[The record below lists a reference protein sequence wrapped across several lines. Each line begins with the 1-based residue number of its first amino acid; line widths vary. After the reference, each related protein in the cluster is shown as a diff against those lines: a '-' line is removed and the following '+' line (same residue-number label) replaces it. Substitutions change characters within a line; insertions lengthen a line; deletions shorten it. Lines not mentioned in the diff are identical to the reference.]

1 LNNSA
6 HLLKER
12 TLNILKITIAAVCLM
27 VAQAH
32 ASTDARLEQCR
43 SKLKTAQKLDLLYG
57 LDWNGRAEP
66 KVTVGPTFFKI
77 PIDAKEG
84 FAETVNCFV
93 MAGQDKFISFDL
105 LDYRTGKPVGRFKY
119 GKLTVY

>member
-1 LNNSA
+1 MNV
-6 HLLKER
+6 K
-12 TLNILKITIAAVCLM
+12 KITIAAILLFA
-27 VAQAH
+27 AQAQ
-32 ASTDARLEQCR
+32 ASSDARLEQCR
-43 SKLKTAQKLDLLYG
+43 AKLKQAQKLDLLYG
-57 LDWNGRAEP
+57 LDWKGTVEP

-93 MAGQDKFISFDL
+93 MAGENKFISFDL
-105 LDYRTGKPVGRFKY
+105 LDYRTGKSVGRFKH